1 MGYSELVWAMLTQCK
16 VPEELTSRFGDV
28 YTMLKSLDTNNLT
41 RFIENPEYR
50 VPPQDQVPP
59 AGAPPMFIS
68 ESVELPA
75 ETRRDYKYQ
84 IRNICSPLAQTLSK

>member
-1 MGYSELVWAMLTQCK
+1 MLTECK

-28 YTMLKSLDTNNLT
+28 YSMLKCLDTNT
-41 RFIENPEYR
+41 ITQFIENPDYR
-50 VPPQDQVPP
+50 ALPQDEVLP

-68 ESVELPA
+68 KSVELPA

-84 IRNICSPLAQTLSK
+84 IRDICSPLAKTLSK

>member
-1 MGYSELVWAMLTQCK
+1 MLTECK
-16 VPEELTSRFGDV
+16 VPEELTGRFGDV
-28 YTMLKSLDTNNLT
+28 YSMLKCLDTNT
-41 RFIENPEYR
+41 ITQFIENPDYR
-50 VPPQDQVPP
+50 APPQDEVLP

-84 IRNICSPLAQTLSK
+84 ICDICSPLAKTLSK

>member
-1 MGYSELVWAMLTQCK
+1 MLTECK
-16 VPEELTSRFGDV
+16 VPEELTSGFGDV
-28 YTMLKSLDTNNLT
+28 YSMLKCLDTNT
-41 RFIENPEYR
+41 ITQFIENPDYR
-50 VPPQDQVPP
+50 APPQDEVLP

-84 IRNICSPLAQTLSK
+84 IRDICSPLAKTLSK